1 MLKFFYNWAWWKEAS
16 LARSMEM
23 NTGTRRAFDAEIA
36 VQDRIDAMLGTLDSK
51 RGLRIPNVL
60 KRIGSGEV
68 DVVVLTDRS
77 LILLEVK
84 FWKGNLSIDENRN
97 IRQEGKTSKP
107 VLQTLEAKVENMKRL
122 HLQRFKKDVEIEH
135 LVVFAHSNSTLS
147 PSLQGF
153 RNVTTLDNLEGSVTK
168 LLENR
173 QVLSQ
178 KETFDYQ
185 KFLQGFGQYD
195 SLCTPGGECL
205 FGDISDESSSPLLSR
220 ERCLSIDISLAR
232 GRFATF
238 FLGPRLSVTLNL
250 RDGSKEHRL
259 IKPED
264 NVFFSQPW
272 KVASSTERTIPI
284 QFFSSIEFGTMETI
298 FKDEYGNV
306 TSVGPVVRESTPKP
320 VKMTIKQRTQDALSR
335 FDEGE
340 IYTGTVVKHL
350 RTPKGGIDGILVSL
364 ESRLITGLLG
374 RDEVCKID
382 LGLIGLYG
390 VGRSIDVRVRKIHG
404 PKKIFLELN

>member
-1 MLKFFYNWAWWKEAS
+1 MLKFFQNWAWWKEAS
-16 LARSMEM
+16 LARAMEM

-36 VQDRIDAMLGTLDSK
+36 VQDRIDLMPITLHSK

-68 DVVVLTDRS
+68 DVVALTDRC
-77 LILLEVK
+77 LLLVEVK
-84 FWKGNLSIDENRN
+84 FWKGNLSIDRNRN
-97 IRQEGKTSKP
+97 IQQERKASKP

-122 HLQRFKKDVEIEH
+122 HLQRFKKDVEVEH

-147 PSLQGF
+147 PSLQGLL
-153 RNVTTLDNLEGSVTK
+153 NVTTLDNLEESVGK

-178 KETFDYQ
+178 KEIHDYQ
-185 KFLQGFGQYD
+185 KFIQVFGQYD

-205 FGDISDESSSPLLSR
+205 FGDISDEFSSSLLSR
-220 ERCLSIDISLAR
+220 ERCLSLDISLAR
-232 GRFATF
+232 GRFATL

-250 RDGSKEHRL
+250 RDGTEEHRL

-284 QFFSSIEFGTMETI
+284 QFFSSIQFGTTEEI
-298 FKDEYGNV
+298 FKDEHGNL
-306 TSVGPVVRESTPKP
+306 TSVGPVIRESAPLP
-320 VKMTIKQRTQDALSR
+320 AKMTIQQRTIDALSR

-374 RDEVCKID
+374 RDQVSKID
-382 LGLIGLYG
+382 LGLIGLYS
-390 VGRSIDVRVRKIHG
+390 VGRSIDVRVTEIHG
-404 PKKIFLELN
+404 PKKIFLELS